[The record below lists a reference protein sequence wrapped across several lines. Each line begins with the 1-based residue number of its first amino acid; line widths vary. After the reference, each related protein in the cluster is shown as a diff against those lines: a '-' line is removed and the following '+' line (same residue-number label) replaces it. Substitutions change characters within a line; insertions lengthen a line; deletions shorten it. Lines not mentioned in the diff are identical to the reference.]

1 MKIMVFGITHKN
13 SNITLREK
21 VAFSKTKL
29 MQAYDLLNHSEFVE
43 EAIIISTCNRSEIFA
58 VVEDINESEGRF
70 QLFYEEFFKLRDNEI
85 EGCYQYKSGRDAV
98 TYLFE
103 VCCGLDSL
111 VLGEDQILGQVKEA
125 HAKAMEVKATG
136 KILNKLFLEAVAAAK
151 EIKTKTGISE
161 NSLSISSIAVKQI
174 EQDLIDLKGKGI
186 MVIGF
191 GKMSRIAIEN
201 LLDKEVERIYICNRS
216 SEVVEDLLKRYSQVK
231 YVPYDEKYKYINQVN
246 AIISAT
252 SAPHY
257 VLHYDEFNKIF
268 SDAEKQQRLCL
279 IDIALPRDIDPLI
292 GNIEGVN
299 LFHIDQ
305 LKEIADDNLIFRRKC
320 IENIRGYINDAVDK
334 YINYYQCLPLHPR
347 IEAIQDYSKN
357 ITDQELGKLFKR
369 LQHMEE
375 KDRKVI
381 EVVVRSL
388 IKKMWKQPILQL
400 KNAGNLGKGE
410 EFASFIDEFFGFEN
424 KVSR

>member
-216 SEVVEDLLKRYSQVK
+216 SEGVEDLLKRYPQVK

-320 IENIRGYINDAVDK
+320 IEDIRGYINDAVDK
-334 YINYYQCLPLHPR
+334 FINYYQCLPLHPR